1 MSQKQCECAER
12 QEVTYHGCAV
22 VEVGA
27 WQWVVVAVAVLAVNF
42 RL

>member
-27 WQWVVVAVAVLAVNF
+27 WQWVVVAVLAANF